1 MKKFFYI
8 FLFLFST
15 KTYGE
20 NIVYLDVQ
28 YIIDNS
34 ELGKFYKLK
43 IKNIQQENSSLL
55 KIKEDEINSLENNVK
70 NQKNILK
77 KDEINK
83 KINKLN
89 ELLKE
94 YQILRNDLNK
104 EIIENKKE
112 YSLKILN
119 ILNPLLTKYV
129 DENNIKLVVEKKKYF
144 SRNKIVR
151 YY

>member
-1 MKKFFYI
+1 MKKIFFYI

-70 NQKNILK
+70 NQKNILSEEEK
-77 KDEINK
+77 NK
-83 KINKLN
+83 VNQLN
-89 ELLKE
+89 NLLKE
-94 YQILRNDLNK
+94 YKLLSNK
-104 EIIENKKE
+104 YNKQIIEDKKT
-112 YSLKILN
+112 YTSKIL
-119 ILNPLLTKYV
+119 K
-129 DENNIKLVVEKKKYF
+129 F
-144 SRNKIVR
+144 
-151 YY
+151 